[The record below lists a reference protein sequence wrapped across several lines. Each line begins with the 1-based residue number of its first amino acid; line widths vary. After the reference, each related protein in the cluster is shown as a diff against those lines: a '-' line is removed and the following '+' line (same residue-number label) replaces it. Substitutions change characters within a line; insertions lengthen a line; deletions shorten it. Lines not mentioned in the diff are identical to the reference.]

1 MCFILLTIP
10 IFHHY
15 VPSIG
20 AFEAYSHKV
29 RIMPSH
35 FLWCSDVKV
44 SYRYVM
50 HVVAL
55 SRAALRAGS
64 LRLMAT
70 KATTDGIT
78 LGSGTYESVQNYYG
92 KVT

>member
-1 MCFILLTIP
+1 MPFSPHLLKENTH
-10 IFHHY
+10 FTM
-15 VPSIG
+15 
-20 AFEAYSHKV
+20 
-29 RIMPSH
+29 RIA
-35 FLWCSDVKV
+35 
-44 SYRYVM
+44 
-50 HVVAL
+50 AL

-92 KVT
+92 KVFFENSSCHMICTLCS